1 MKMVKKI
8 AASVAVCALA
18 AGAPAF
24 AQQAQDNDN
33 DTTGAAGDNSDTI
46 VVNDLLDIYLQAQT
60 DNSQDNSLTAN
71 DVGSNNNTVSAN
83 QLLNAVNT
91 NSQMDELV
99 DLDGEDGTPAPVGY
113 NSGNNEVRGSAFAA
127 FAGILNQAW
136 NTGINSNAQ
145 AATNIAAQGTINFG
159 DGSSAAGAGGGG
171 GGGD

>member
-1 MKMVKKI
+1 MKMTKLL
-8 AASVAVCALA
+8 AASAAAAALA
-18 AGAPAF
+18 VGAPAM
-24 AQQAQDNDN
+24 AQQSQNNDVDNTDN
-33 DTTGAAGDNSDTI
+33 GAV
-46 VVNDLLDIYLQAQT
+46 VVNDLLDVYLQAQQST
-60 DNSQDNSLTAN
+60 DNSVRLTTRDVNSH
-71 DVGSNNNTVSAN
+71 NNNGNNSVAAF

-113 NSGNNEVRGSAFAA
+113 NSGDNYVRGSAFAA

-159 DGSSAAGAGGGG
+159 DGSGGGGGGG